1 MVNLVIAILAHR
13 KGLSSTG
20 NHEFFPTLFA
30 FQILE
35 FADVY
40 HLQVISCTTIF
51 TLAGSK
57 SIHKTCVLHS
67 SVAGEIVSIIYAC
80 FLSPAKTSMIDFT
93 YMRLAISVNPLHT
106 EELYLEEN
114 VLYML
119 SFMI

>member
-93 YMRLAISVNPLHT
+93 FSIFIMIVLLSLFKVNNLFHT
-106 EELYLEEN
+106 TFL
-114 VLYML
+114 
-119 SFMI
+119 F